1 MGGRSLKLWEQ
12 AELSG
17 RHLAWEGAH
26 VWQKDRE
33 PRWVPRYPDRDPAK
47 DRKPHAAP
55 RHLDMDAA
63 KDREALAAPRHSDR
77 DPAKDR
83 ERSAGHSMNS
93 FNQTR
98 LWPGVAEV
106 RGTCPD

>member
-1 MGGRSLKLWEQ
+1 MG
-12 AELSG
+12 
-17 RHLAWEGAH
+17 
-26 VWQKDRE
+26 DRE

-106 RGTCPD
+106 RGTCPDYQSLDRALSTVEICGVMAKRKK